1 MPMKLLLPGCVLF
14 LAGIAAGA
22 QTSIQTGTPDS
33 TQTST
38 PARIETS
45 LSARTDQPETATLIS
60 SSVLPNTSTATP
72 DTPNPLPDAPSFQT
86 DSSIQGQTPTTQTP
100 TPQPASAEDGPHQTK
115 RILGIIPNFRS
126 VSSSTQLPPQSA
138 REKITTSLQDGFDYS
153 TLFLVGVQAGIAFSS
168 KSTPEFHQGAPG
180 YARYF
185 WHIFA
190 DNADEDLL
198 VEGLLPTVFHEDS
211 RYYTLGHGGIV
222 KRAGYAFSRTVIT
235 RTDAGTERFN
245 FSEVVGAGAASG
257 ISSLYYPTH
266 DRTWTK
272 VGQRWL
278 TSVLI
283 DGGTF
288 AFKEFW
294 PNINDAFFHQKD

>member
-1 MPMKLLLPGCVLF
+1 MPMKIYPGCVFF

-22 QTSIQTGTPDS
+22 QSSPQSGIE
-33 TQTST
+33 TST
-38 PARIETS
+38 PVSVAIRTS
-45 LSARTDQPETATLIS
+45 LPVRTEQTEPTLIASFILPDAPS
-60 SSVLPNTSTATP
+60 SAP
-72 DTPNPLPDAPSFQT
+72 DSPSPLPDAPSFQ
-86 DSSIQGQTPTTQTP
+86 SSSSTQSQTPAAQTA
-100 TPQPASAEDGPHQTK
+100 TGDSGEPHQTK

-126 VSSSTQLPPQSA
+126 VSTSTHLPPQTP
-138 REKITTSLQDGFDYS
+138 REKIVTSLQDGFDYS

-168 KSTPEFHQGAPG
+168 KSTPEFHQGAAG

-185 WHIFA
+185 WHGFA

-198 VEGLLPTVFHEDS
+198 VEGILPSVLHEDS
-211 RYYTLGHGGIV
+211 RYYTKLHGSV
-222 KRAGYAFSRTVIT
+222 LNRAVYAVSRTVIT
-235 RTDAGTERFN
+235 RNDNGSEGFN

-257 ISSLYYPTH
+257 ISSLYYPTRE
-266 DRTWTK
+266 RTWTK

-278 TSVLI
+278 TSVAI

-288 AFKEFW
+288 VFKEFW